1 MPAEVGIYLESGPQH
16 QNVRPRLATHRL
28 GRVTQ
33 CVVTRQKTILDD
45 PERNEQND
53 QNDDGPNRKWH
64 VTPDR
69 VEGR

>member
-1 MPAEVGIYLESGPQH
+1 MSGHGLPLTALAACVARRHPAE
-16 QNVRPRLATHRL
+16 
-28 GRVTQ
+28 
-33 CVVTRQKTILDD
+33 TILDD